1 MQDGFANHTRAKPF
15 NLFPMN
21 FTPKTL
27 KAIAISLI
35 VIQVVAFIYMI
46 KTTWKTDNEM
56 PGSFFLI
63 FILPLFSTLLFNK
76 AKKIEEAEKPQ

>member
-1 MQDGFANHTRAKPF
+1 
-15 NLFPMN
+15 MN

-27 KAIAISLI
+27 KALAVSLI
-35 VIQVVAFIYMI
+35 VVQVVALIYMI
-46 KTTWKTDNEM
+46 KTTWRSENAM

-76 AKKIEEAEKPQ
+76 AKKKEEAEKPQ